1 MVIMSS
7 TLSLKA
13 LPYKMIE
20 DCDVEIVERKGQGHP
35 DYLTDGASE
44 AVSRELC
51 KYYLQTFGTVLHHNV
66 DKGLLVGGKANPF
79 FGGGEVIE
87 PIYLVVAGRAVTSVK
102 KNGQDIPVPIGSIA
116 LKAIR
121 EFLSNNLR
129 FLDVNRHVIINYMI
143 KQGST
148 DLVKTFNAGHSIPI
162 ANDTSFGVSYAP
174 LSQTEQL
181 VLETERYLNSAPM
194 KKQLPEVGED
204 IKVMGLRHDNSIVL
218 TIAAPQ
224 ISSLTPDLEH
234 YLSVKEEIATR
245 VADRAVKITDRDVR
259 VCVNTADNIQ
269 DSVVYLTVTGTSAE
283 HGDDG
288 NTGRGNR
295 INGLITPCRPMSMEA
310 TAGKNPIN
318 HVGKIYNVLAKQMAD
333 HIYSETS
340 GIAEIYVKI
349 LSQIGKPITQ
359 PLITDVQL
367 ILEQNIALNN
377 LKHEIEGIIEED
389 LLNIQNISEQ
399 VIAGQAPLF

>member
-1 MVIMSS
+1 MSN
-7 TLSLKA
+7 TIRLKA
-13 LPYKMIE
+13 LSCDIIE
-20 DCDVEIVERKGQGHP
+20 DCDVEIVERKGKGHP
-35 DYLTDGASE
+35 DFLTDGASE
-44 AVSRELC
+44 AVSQELC
-51 KYYLQTFGTVLHHNV
+51 KYYLATFGTVLHHNV
-66 DKGLLVGGKANPF
+66 DKGLLVGGKANPY

-87 PIYLVVAGRAVTSVK
+87 PIYLIVAGRAVTTVN

-121 EFLSNNLR
+121 EFLQNNLR
-129 FLDVNRHVIINYMI
+129 FLDVDHHVIINYMI
-143 KQGST
+143 KQGSM
-148 DLVKTFNAGHSIPI
+148 DLVKTFDAGDAVPI

-181 VLETERYLNSAPM
+181 VLETEQFLNSPQM
-194 KKQLPEVGED
+194 KTCLPEIGED
-204 IKVMGLRHDNSIVL
+204 IKVMGLRQNNSIVL

-234 YLSVKEEIATR
+234 YLSVKEDVVNR
-245 VADRAVKITDRDVR
+245 VANQASKITTRDVDIF
-259 VCVNTADNIQ
+259 VNTADNISN
-269 DSVVYLTVTGTSAE
+269 SVVYLTVTGTSAE
-283 HGDDG
+283 QGDDG

-310 TAGKNPIN
+310 AAGKNPIN
-318 HVGKIYNVLAKQMAD
+318 HVGKIYNVLAKQMANQ
-333 HIYSETS
+333 IYSKTN

-367 ILEQNIALNN
+367 ILEKNIALNN
-377 LKHEIEGIIEED
+377 LRYEIENIIEEN
-389 LLNIQNISEQ
+389 LFNIQKISEQ
-399 VIAGQAPLF
+399 VIAGQVNLF

>member
-1 MVIMSS
+1 MIIMSS
-7 TLSLKA
+7 TISLKA
-13 LPYKMIE
+13 LPYDMIE

-102 KNGQDIPVPIGSIA
+102 QNGQDTPVPIGSIA

-121 EFLSNNLR
+121 EFLNDNLR

-148 DLVKTFNAGHSIPI
+148 DLVKTFNAGQSIPI

-181 VLETERYLNSAPM
+181 VLETERFLNSASM
-194 KKQLPEVGED
+194 KKRLPEVGED
-204 IKVMGLRHDNSIVL
+204 IKVMGLRQNNSIVL

-234 YLSVKEEIATR
+234 YLSVKEEVATR
-245 VADRAVKITDRDVR
+245 IADQAVKITDRDIR
-259 VCVNTADNIQ
+259 VYVNTADNIQ

-283 HGDDG
+283 QGDDG

-310 TAGKNPIN
+310 AAGKNPIN
-318 HVGKIYNVLAKQMAD
+318 HVGKIYNVLAKQMAN
-333 HIYSETS
+333 HIYSETT

-367 ILEQNIALNN
+367 VLEKNIALNN
-377 LKHEIEGIIEED
+377 LKQEIESIIEED
-389 LLNIQNISEQ
+389 LVNIQNISEQ
-399 VIAGQAPLF
+399 VIAGQASLF

>member
-1 MVIMSS
+1 MSS
-7 TLSLKA
+7 TISLKA
-13 LPYKMIE
+13 LPHDTIE

-35 DYLTDGASE
+35 DFLTDGASE

-51 KYYLQTFGTVLHHNV
+51 KYYLKTFGAVLHHNV
-66 DKGLLVGGKANPF
+66 DKGLLVGGKANPY

-87 PIYLVVAGRAVTSVK
+87 PIYLVVAGRAVTTVK

-121 EFLSNNLR
+121 EFLNNNLR

-148 DLVKTFNAGHSIPI
+148 DLIKTFDAGQAIPI

-181 VLETERYLNSAPM
+181 VLETERYLNSPQM

-204 IKVMGLRHDNSIVL
+204 IKVMGLRQNNSIVL

-234 YLSVKEEIATR
+234 YLSVKEDVVNH
-245 VADRAVKITDRDVR
+245 VADRASKITDRDISIF
-259 VCVNTADNIQ
+259 VNTADNIRN
-269 DSVVYLTVTGTSAE
+269 SVVYLTVTGTSAE
-283 HGDDG
+283 QGDDG

-295 INGLITPCRPMSMEA
+295 INGLITPGRPMSMEA
-310 TAGKNPIN
+310 AAGKNPIN
-318 HVGKIYNVLAKQMAD
+318 HVGKIYNVLAKQLANQ
-333 HIYSETS
+333 IYTKTN
-340 GIAEIYVKI
+340 GIAEIYIKI

-367 ILEQNIALNN
+367 VLEKNIALTN
-377 LKHEIEGIIEED
+377 LKYEIEGIIEEN
-389 LLNIQNISEQ
+389 LINIQKISEQ
-399 VIAGQAPLF
+399 VIAGQATLF